1 MKFKSKFINLFIFVI
16 SSLITIFTLEACLI
30 FLKKKNSKQKNYIS
44 KYEFVKNYEN
54 KHKKNIFPASH
65 PDFNITNNQFIPLGD
80 ISYTEIALC
89 NESGDWSLFKSDRYG
104 FNNNDELW
112 DNKNK
117 ILLVGDSYVQG
128 ACVNSEEKI
137 SSQIMKKSNFK
148 VISLAN
154 SKTGPISQL
163 GFLLEYTELI
173 KPKKIIWFYYEGNDF
188 EDLKF
193 EKKNL
198 IAHNYLDNQIQN
210 LKDKQYEVDYILK
223 QKILNYQKNQTSELE
238 LFIKLSRVKNFLYT
252 LYSIFRPYSEEDLN
266 IYKKI
271 VTKFKKTASLYN
283 SELYLVYIPSFYRY
297 SMPKIFKNKYNKE
310 KILQIINSEDIKF
323 LDLSDFFNF
332 KNYKSFFPHGQF
344 GHFNSKGYSLIAD
357 EIINNFLK

>member
-1 MKFKSKFINLFIFVI
+1 M
-16 SSLITIFTLEACLI
+16 
-30 FLKKKNSKQKNYIS
+30 
-44 KYEFVKNYEN
+44 
-54 KHKKNIFPASH
+54 
-65 PDFNITNNQFIPLGD
+65 
-80 ISYTEIALC
+80 C

-193 EKKNL
+193 EKNL
-198 IAHNYLDNQIQN
+198 IAHNYLDNQIQ
-210 LKDKQYEVDYILK
+210 
-223 QKILNYQKNQTSELE
+223 T
-238 LFIKLSRVKNFLYT
+238 
-252 LYSIFRPYSEEDLN
+252 
-266 IYKKI
+266 
-271 VTKFKKTASLYN
+271 
-283 SELYLVYIPSFYRY
+283 
-297 SMPKIFKNKYNKE
+297 
-310 KILQIINSEDIKF
+310 
-323 LDLSDFFNF
+323 
-332 KNYKSFFPHGQF
+332 
-344 GHFNSKGYSLIAD
+344 
-357 EIINNFLK
+357 

>member
-16 SSLITIFTLEACLI
+16 SSIITIFILEACLI
-30 FLKKKNSKQKNYIS
+30 FLEKKNSKQKNYIS

-54 KHKKNIFPASH
+54 EHKKNIFPASH

-80 ISYTEIALC
+80 ISYTKIALC

-112 DNKNK
+112 DSKNK

-128 ACVNSEEKI
+128 ACVNSEENI

-148 VISLAN
+148 VLSLAN

-163 GFLLEYTELI
+163 GFLLEYIELI

-210 LKDKQYEVDYILK
+210 LKDKQYQVDYILK

-238 LFIKLSRVKNFLYT
+238 LF
-252 LYSIFRPYSEEDLN
+252 
-266 IYKKI
+266 
-271 VTKFKKTASLYN
+271 FKSL
-283 SELYLVYIPSFYRY
+283 
-297 SMPKIFKNKYNKE
+297 
-310 KILQIINSEDIKF
+310 
-323 LDLSDFFNF
+323 
-332 KNYKSFFPHGQF
+332 
-344 GHFNSKGYSLIAD
+344 
-357 EIINNFLK
+357 